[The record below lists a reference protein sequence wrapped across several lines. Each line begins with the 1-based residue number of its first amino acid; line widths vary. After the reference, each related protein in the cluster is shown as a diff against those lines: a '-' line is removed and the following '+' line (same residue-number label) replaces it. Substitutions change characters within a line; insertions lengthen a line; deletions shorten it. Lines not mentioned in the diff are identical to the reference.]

1 MSMNPVLI
9 TGANGALGLATARQ
23 LLARNVPVL
32 LACRRLESAHAAR
45 QQLNADVQIAE
56 LDVSDLASVRRL
68 ASTVGP
74 LGGLVCNAGI
84 QIVSDTRRTPEG
96 VEETFATNHLG
107 HFLLA
112 RSLLPALDPGA
123 RVVFVA
129 SNTHD
134 PRRCTGMP
142 APQLAD
148 LEAVASGDAF
158 AGESTELAGRRRYT
172 TSKLCNVLCAYELAK
187 RLPGSRWSGLQVVAF
202 DPGLMPGTGLAREY
216 GPLASWAW
224 RNLMPAATGL
234 VPNVNTVTRSAAR
247 LAAVVQGELAAQ
259 GGYVSKGKLERS
271 SAESY
276 DPELAR
282 KLWELS
288 SNLAGVPS
296 ALA

>member
-1 MSMNPVLI
+1 MNPVLI

-32 LACRRLESAHAAR
+32 LTCRRLESAYAAR
-45 QQLNADVQIAE
+45 EQLDADVRVAE

-68 ASTVGP
+68 AASACP

-84 QIVSDTRRTPEG
+84 QIVSGTRRTHAG

-112 RSLLPALDPGA
+112 RSLLPALDSGA

-134 PRRCTGMP
+134 PKRCTGMP
-142 APQLAD
+142 APMLAD
-148 LEAVASGDAF
+148 LHAVASGSAF
-158 AGESTELAGRRRYT
+158 AEESADLAGRRRYT

-187 RLPGSRWSGLQVVAF
+187 RLPSSPWSTLQVVAF

-216 GPLASWAW
+216 GPVASWAW
-224 RNLMPAATGL
+224 RNVMPAATAV
-234 VPNVNTVTRSAAR
+234 VPNVNTVNKSAAR
-247 LAAVVQGELAAQ
+247 LAAVVLGELASE

-276 DPELAR
+276 DQDLAR
-282 KLWELS
+282 ELWELS
-288 SNLAGVPS
+288 SKLAGVPS

>member
-1 MSMNPVLI
+1 MNPVLI

-23 LLARNVPVL
+23 LLARNVPVV
-32 LACRRLESAHAAR
+32 LACRRVESALAAR
-45 QQLNADVQIAE
+45 EQLNADVQVAG
-56 LDVSDLASVRRL
+56 LDVSDLASVRAL
-68 ASTVGP
+68 KVGP

-84 QIVSDTRRTPEG
+84 QIVSGTRRTPAG

-112 RSLLPALDPGA
+112 RSLLPALDEGA

-134 PRRCTGMP
+134 PKRCTGMP

-148 LEAVASGDAF
+148 LSAVASGDAF
-158 AGESTELAGRRRYT
+158 EDESTELAGRRRYT
-172 TSKLCNVLCAYELAK
+172 TSKLCNVLCAYELQK
-187 RLPGSRWSGLQVVAF
+187 RLPGSPWSSLQVVAF

-216 GPLASWAW
+216 GPVAGWAW
-224 RNLMPAATGL
+224 RNVMPAATAL
-234 VPNVNTVTRSAAR
+234 LPNVNTVRKSAAR
-247 LAAVVQGELAAQ
+247 LAAVVTGELA
-259 GGYVSKGKLERS
+259 GRYISNGKSERS

-276 DPELAR
+276 DERLAR

-288 SNLAGVPS
+288 SRLAGVPS
-296 ALA
+296 ALS